1 MKNLRKWIRLLTTP
15 GLGIKLS
22 LRLIESLGDPSNFV
36 DVKNSI
42 LNELTFISQNIKD
55 KLSKDIDPPNWARI
69 QKVMESKNIKYLTI
83 LDDDYPSLLK
93 SIFEPPLILFYRG
106 NFDSEKIRRSLAVVG
121 TRKCT
126 FYGKEQTKKIVE
138 GLCMSGVAIISGL
151 ALGIDTIA
159 HFSAVRNYGYTV
171 AVLGSGVDYIYP
183 PENRKLADE
192 ILKNGILISEFL
204 PGSKVERWNFPRR
217 NRIISGMSLGTLVV
231 EGNKKSGAMLTSK
244 FALEQNREIF
254 ALPGDINKEQAE
266 GPNYLIKLGAKLT
279 ESSNDILEGLN
290 IKISKD
296 IEPAFFPELS
306 SEEEEIYQIILKNKP
321 AISIDNLIINSQKL
335 FSELSTIILQLELKN
350 IIKRLPGNKI
360 APLF

>member
-1 MKNLRKWIRLLTTP
+1 MKHLKKWIRLLTTS

-22 LRLIESLGDPSNFV
+22 LRIIELLGDPSGYV
-36 DVKNSI
+36 GIKNSP
-42 LNELTFISQNIKD
+42 LNDLSFISQHIKD
-55 KLSKDIDPPNWARI
+55 DLSKDLDPPNWGRI
-69 QKVMESKNIKYLTI
+69 KKIMESKDIKYLTI
-83 LDDDYPSLLK
+83 LDEEYPSLLK

-106 NFDSEKIRRSLAVVG
+106 NFNSEKIRRSFAVVG

-138 GLCMSGVAIISGL
+138 GLCKSGVSIVSGL

-159 HFSAVRNYGYTV
+159 HHTAVNHYGYTV
-171 AVLGSGVDYIYP
+171 VVLGSGVDYIYP

-204 PGSKVERWNFPRR
+204 PGSKIERWNFPRR
-217 NRIISGMSLGTLVV
+217 NRIISGLSLGTLVV
-231 EGNKKSGAMLTSK
+231 EGNIKSGAMLTSK

-254 ALPGDINKEQAE
+254 ALPGDINKKQAE

-279 ESSNDILEGLN
+279 ESANDILETLN
-290 IKISKD
+290 IKISEE
-296 IEPAFFPELS
+296 IEPTFFPELTTS
-306 SEEEEIYQIILKNKP
+306 EEEIYQIILNNKP
-321 AISIDNLIINSQKL
+321 SISIDNLIIKSNKL
-335 FSELSTIILQLELKN
+335 FSELSSIILQLELKN